1 MKAKTRTRYRKKK
14 SLNRRQSK
22 KNIRL
27 RGKSIKGKSFYR
39 MSNYEKM
46 IYLKRSESR
55 QIKALSESLKN
66 ISSKNQLNLNNFFR
80 DKMSLAIFKSKF
92 SDKEKAKLN
101 KFMTLAQEDA
111 FQNGEWQYLSTRA
124 TKKLK

>member
-1 MKAKTRTRYRKKK
+1 MKSRIRTRYLRQRKKT
-14 SLNRRQSK
+14 LNRRQRK
-22 KNIRL
+22 KTIRL
-27 RGKSIKGKSFYR
+27 RGKSIRGKSFYR

-80 DKMSLAIFKSKF
+80 DKRSLTIFKSKF

-101 KFMTLAQEDA
+101 EFMTLAQEDA
-111 FQNGEWQYLSTRA
+111 FQNGEWQYLSQRA
-124 TKKLK
+124 TEK